1 MFHSIPKNLPN
12 YFKVWWD
19 VIIEFDFVNYRVKGP
34 ESDQKVEIEVLANA
48 QGVVDF
54 IETLNS
60 LYPINQKV
68 LSTLRIHE
76 MDKVSALN

>member
-1 MFHSIPKNLPN
+1 MLF
-12 YFKVWWD
+12 
-19 VIIEFDFVNYRVKGP
+19 RVKGP
-34 ESDQKVEIEVLANA
+34 EFDQKVEIEVLANA

-60 LYPINQKV
+60 LYPVKQKI

-76 MDKVSALN
+76 MDKVNAFNFIFL

>member
-1 MFHSIPKNLPN
+1 MIF
-12 YFKVWWD
+12 
-19 VIIEFDFVNYRVKGP
+19 RVKGP
-34 ESDQKVEIEVLANA
+34 ESDQKVEIEVLANT

-60 LYPINQKV
+60 LYPVKQKI

-76 MDKVSALN
+76 MDKVTALNLSFIYIKLAF